1 MPPGTQAP
9 ALLDVVIVGA
19 GPVGASLAARLAGSG
34 LAFAVLEARETA
46 AADAR
51 TLALSQASRIF
62 LEALDAWPAAA
73 TPIESI
79 HVSQKGGPG
88 RTLITARDQGLP
100 ALGYALSHVDL
111 QAALSARLQA
121 QAIDL
126 RRGARVEAIALGD
139 NASVSYSRG
148 GAREIVNA
156 RLLVLADGGAN
167 AHLLPG
173 IAFSEKDYGQSAVSA
188 HVATDRLH
196 GGRAYER
203 FTSEGPAAL
212 LPLGSGFSLV
222 WTAPPA
228 AAERLK
234 GLDEQ
239 TFLAELQEHF
249 GDRAG
254 RFISAGARVAFPLK
268 LRTINETIARRT
280 ALIGNAARTLHPIA
294 GQGLNLGLR
303 DAAELAACL
312 ADAAGEDPGSAAL
325 LSRYREARGRDAR
338 RGIAF
343 TDFLVSAFSD
353 GRRIPTWGRGLALAG
368 LDLLPGARRFLAER
382 MIRGAPAP

>member
-139 NASVSYSRG
+139 NACVSYTRG

-303 DAAELAACL
+303 DAEALAGLLLAAESEQVGG
-312 ADAAGEDPGSAAL
+312 AAMLEA
-325 LSRYREARGRDAR
+325 YRGLRNRDSARGAF
-338 RGIAF
+338 F
-343 TDFLVSAFSD
+343 TDMLVTAFAQR
-353 GRRIPTWGRGLALAG
+353 GPLVKWGRGLALTA
-368 LDLLPGARRFLAER
+368 LDCLPPARRLIADR
-382 MIRGAPAP
+382 MIFGAPAQ